1 MAHRTGQNRQQFG
14 LPSRM
19 TIAPGGRD
27 VHLFFE
33 VFDLAAPAERHTP
46 NQQAE
51 NVGVV
56 WHRRVDHSAAVAVRA

>member
-33 VFDLAAPAERHTP
+33 VFDLAAPEERLTP
-46 NQQAE
+46 NRQKE
-51 NVGVV
+51 NFSVV
-56 WHRRVDHSAAVAVRA
+56 WLVHRAAVAVRA